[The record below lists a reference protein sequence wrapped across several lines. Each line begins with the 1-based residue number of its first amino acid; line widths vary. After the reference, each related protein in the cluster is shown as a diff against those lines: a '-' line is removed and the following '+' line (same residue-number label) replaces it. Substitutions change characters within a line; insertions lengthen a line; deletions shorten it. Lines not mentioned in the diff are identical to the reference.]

1 VTEETTDLGP
11 GPKGRSWNHP
21 SPEELSAYQA
31 NELTPEQDDAIQ
43 EHLADC
49 SLCAEVLLDLE
60 RFLDLPREDRP
71 REGVADFET
80 AAEWGLLRSKLKD
93 GRLFPEKV
101 ARRSSRRGTY
111 AVAATI
117 LLAIVGLSL
126 YTLSRSPERF
136 QTLQP
141 LDSRRGPSGDV
152 ETVQLPITLLL
163 KSPVKTPYPEY
174 RGELQDGPT
183 GHQIREF
190 PNLRESRSFDLEVP
204 LERGSLEPGE
214 YRIELMGLENGH
226 PPKSLG
232 TYAFKVV
239 VR

>member
-11 GPKGRSWNHP
+11 GPKGQSWNHP

-31 NELTPEQDDAIQ
+31 NELTPEQDEAIQ

-60 RFLDLPREDRP
+60 RFLDLPEEDRP
-71 REGVADFET
+71 RDGVADFET
-80 AAEWGLLRSKLKD
+80 AAEWGVLRSKLKEE
-93 GRLFPEKV
+93 GLLPGKE
-101 ARRSSRRGTY
+101 ARRSTRRGTY

-126 YTLSRSPERF
+126 YTISRSPERF
-136 QTLQP
+136 QTLKP
-141 LDSRRGPSGDV
+141 LDSSRGPSDGIQ
-152 ETVQLPITLLL
+152 TVQLPVTLLL

-174 RGELQDGPT
+174 RAELWDRT
-183 GHQIREF
+183 GHRIREF
-190 PNLRESRSFDLEVP
+190 PHLKESRSFDLEVP
-204 LERGSLEPGE
+204 LGRDFLDPGE
-214 YRIELMGLENGH
+214 YRIELIGLEDGH
-226 PPKSLG
+226 LQSVG
-232 TYAFKVV
+232 EYAFKVV

>member
-1 VTEETTDLGP
+1 MTEETTDLGP

-43 EHLADC
+43 EHLVDC

-71 REGVADFET
+71 RDGVADFET
-80 AAEWGLLRSKLKD
+80 AAEWGVLRSKLKD
-93 GRLFPEKV
+93 ERLLPEKET
-101 ARRSSRRGTY
+101 RRSSRRGTY

-126 YTLSRSPERF
+126 YTMTRSPERF
-136 QTLQP
+136 QTLKP
-141 LDSRRGPSGDV
+141 LDSSRGPSDGIQ
-152 ETVQLPITLLL
+152 TVQLPVTLLL

-174 RGELQDGPT
+174 RAELWDRT
-183 GHQIREF
+183 GHRIREF
-190 PNLRESRSFDLEVP
+190 PHLKESPSFDLEVP
-204 LERGSLEPGE
+204 LGRGFLDPGE
-214 YRIELMGLENGH
+214 YRIELIGLEDGH
-226 PPKSLG
+226 SQSVG
-232 TYAFKVV
+232 EYAFKVA